1 MRSAQLQRLF
11 GSDDWSVRS
20 LKAEGDC
27 FYLGIQ
33 MGITTEC
40 TVESLRSMV
49 AEAVDEATWEMYQ
62 SIKYCCDD
70 YEWVCSCCSIDEAR
84 RRVCMDVPTAKRN
97 KVPCV
102 WADDFA
108 IQTIANT
115 LRIAVLIYNSEAQ
128 TESSR
133 CLSILPSYL
142 SSEEVS
148 ELDNVEVVLLLRT
161 RRSHYNLIEYV
172 HTKTLLLD
180 MIPFPRFL
188 ISAAVEIDHDESDSW
203 HLELSTKLLNHTIVR
218 EHGRIRVSNSTYHR
232 RLHNVVL
239 FDGTCVLCD
248 KSVDFV
254 IQRDNRKHRGLPLFK
269 AVAIQSEKGQQFI
282 EDEKMN
288 AAKINKLNTVVL
300 AATDGRVYI
309 ESDAALRILLDCN
322 YPWPI
327 LGRVGM
333 LVPKF
338 IRDPVYRFIA
348 GHRYRWFGTK
358 EMCGLPKPSDK
369 ESYL

>member
-1 MRSAQLQRLF
+1 LRSAKYQRLF

-161 RRSHYNLIEYV
+161 RRSHYNLIEFGPVHNCKPRRKLAVSDLPYV
-172 HTKTLLLD
+172 VRRKYFGD
-180 MIPFPRFL
+180 K
-188 ISAAVEIDHDESDSW
+188 AAGERTE
-203 HLELSTKLLNHTIVR
+203 TGKK
-218 EHGRIRVSNSTYHR
+218 R
-232 RLHNVVL
+232 RDL
-239 FDGTCVLCD
+239 TEEATT
-248 KSVDFV
+248 
-254 IQRDNRKHRGLPLFK
+254 RGSK
-269 AVAIQSEKGQQFI
+269 
-282 EDEKMN
+282 
-288 AAKINKLNTVVL
+288 
-300 AATDGRVYI
+300 R
-309 ESDAALRILLDCN
+309 R
-322 YPWPI
+322 
-327 LGRVGM
+327 
-333 LVPKF
+333 
-338 IRDPVYRFIA
+338 
-348 GHRYRWFGTK
+348 
-358 EMCGLPKPSDK
+358 
-369 ESYL
+369 